1 MSLLT
6 QTEQKRF
13 EVDIL
18 RRVFETLADR
28 LGRAEALQVMGN
40 ATREVARNAGKA
52 HAESCD
58 TTPNLPHFATVV
70 NTWRS
75 GRSLDIGKFEIGL
88 DKMRVVIKRCAYID
102 AYRELGL
109 PDDLSCQL
117 ACVREEAFAEG
128 YSTHLLFKRPTSL
141 CQDGKPCE
149 LIYTWK

>member
-1 MSLLT
+1 MPLLT
-6 QTEQKRF
+6 QTEQRRF
-13 EVDIL
+13 EADIL
-18 RRVFETLADR
+18 RRVFETLIDR
-28 LGRAEALQVMGN
+28 TGRAEALKVIGE
-40 ATREVARNAGKA
+40 ATRDVAREAGKA
-52 HAESCD
+52 LAESCD

-88 DKMRVVIKRCAYID
+88 DKMRVVIKRCAHID

-109 PDDLSCQL
+109 PDDLACQL

-128 YSTHLLFKRPTSL
+128 YSTRLSFKRPTSI
-141 CQDGKPCE
+141 CQDNKPCE

>member
-6 QTEQKRF
+6 PTEQKRF

-18 RRVFETLADR
+18 RHVFETLSER
-28 LGRAEALQVMGN
+28 LGRAEALQVIGN
-40 ATREVARNAGKA
+40 ATRDVARAAGKA

-75 GRSLDIGKFEIGL
+75 GRALDIGKFEIGL
-88 DKMRVVIKRCAYID
+88 DKMRVMIKRCAYID
-102 AYRELGL
+102 VYRELGL

-117 ACVREEAFAEG
+117 ACAREEAFAEG
-128 YSTHLLFKRPTSL
+128 YSSHLLFKRPTSL
-141 CQDGKPCE
+141 CQDDKPCE